1 MALLIGSY
9 GPTGPAAPNLDI
21 ALTARQKAGGKPL
34 GEEREDRMSGVPTAQ
49 SPGPAESREPASQ
62 RAESSPSRPADE
74 TPPLPAETPPL
85 PAEHKRWKRKKIFT
99 PLVLAALGLVLL
111 LLSILFYPS
120 QSTGVSTPPY
130 SRLEITTTSPIFL
143 IGFKVVQVSP
153 ALAEMRFTVELPVG
167 KTAPPPGATA
177 SLQVAPPLGTSFRDC
192 PAPSCTRVPGVPP
205 TFIWTES
212 LAFKAGKAQ
221 ADFFVKASSFGV
233 AFNGVNAAAA
243 IPEVMY
249 KGPGNPIMLAAYD
262 IPSAASY
269 DWSSFPTAAVNNS
282 TAIWQVDLA
291 GGDTAARE
299 AVGINSAGQA
309 SHDTRTYVAGALL
322 GLAGGAILSAAQVAL
337 HAGD

>member
-1 MALLIGSY
+1 MRPGGLGSRRSVPRRSGRPGQGRSLCHGTPAASRAAQATTPAARLAASAAASSRCRHARGVRLAGLGELDAAPPFGVRTGPDRRGRRGSGGPRLRGCWICGDLDIDFRAATQQVRPRTQSTITGGLCPMALLIGSY

-205 TFIWTES
+205 T
-212 LAFKAGKAQ
+212 
-221 ADFFVKASSFGV
+221 
-233 AFNGVNAAAA
+233 
-243 IPEVMY
+243 
-249 KGPGNPIMLAAYD
+249 
-262 IPSAASY
+262 
-269 DWSSFPTAAVNNS
+269 
-282 TAIWQVDLA
+282 
-291 GGDTAARE
+291 
-299 AVGINSAGQA
+299 
-309 SHDTRTYVAGALL
+309 
-322 GLAGGAILSAAQVAL
+322 
-337 HAGD
+337 